1 MAIKRGTIKVPGDKP
16 GNAVDYFID
25 RHVRE
30 GRGERIVFID
40 ETRTITYAGLHAETG
55 RFAAGLRVADIRR
68 EARIAL
74 ILLDSIEFPVVFWGA
89 LRAGVVPVPVNTMLP
104 ADQIGYI
111 LGDCRAEAAI
121 VSAALLPA
129 LAPTLASLPDLRRII
144 VAGDTEATS
153 GAMSLDAF
161 MAPHGNDAPAA
172 DASHDEL
179 AFFLYSSGSTSAPKG
194 VRHVHG
200 SLRATAESFA
210 AQVLEIAPDD
220 LVYSGAKLFFAYG
233 LGNAMTFP
241 MSVGAAALLS
251 PHRPTPDHVFAL
263 MRAHR
268 PSIFCGVPTLYAS
281 LLHHSGIGPG
291 AGSDRLRRC
300 TSAGEALPRH
310 IGEAWSRITGT
321 DIIDG
326 VGSTEMLHIFLSN
339 RPGAIRYGTSG
350 VAVPGYALRLVD
362 EAGRDIA
369 GDGQGE
375 LWVRGASM
383 ADGYWNLLEKSRRT
397 FIGDWMITG
406 DTYTRDA
413 DGFYTYCGRSDDM
426 FKVSGIWVSPFEVEA
441 ALASHQAVLEA
452 AVVGDRDADGLTK
465 PRAFVVLN
473 AAAAATP
480 ELIGDLQEH
489 VKRRIGPWQYP
500 RWIEIVDD
508 LPKTA
513 TGKIQR
519 FKLRGPICR

>member
-16 GNAVDYFID
+16 GNAADYFID

-40 ETRTITYAGLHAETG
+40 ETRAITYAGLHAETS

-74 ILLDSIEFPVVFWGA
+74 ILLDSIEFPVAFWGA
-89 LRAGVVPVPVNTMLP
+89 IRAGVVPVPVNTMLP

-129 LAPTLASLPDLRRII
+129 LAPTLSSLPDLRRII

-153 GAMSLDAF
+153 GVMSLDAL
-161 MAPHGNDAPAA
+161 MAPDGDDAPPA
-172 DASHDEL
+172 DASPDEL

-200 SLRATAESFA
+200 SLRATADTFA

-220 LVYSGAKLFFAYG
+220 LVYSAAKLFFAYG

-241 MSVGAAALLS
+241 MSVAAAAVLS
-251 PHRPTPDHVFAL
+251 PHRPTPEHVFAL

-268 PSIFCGVPTLYAS
+268 PSIFCGVPTLYAN
-281 LLHHSGIGPG
+281 LLHHPGIGPG

-300 TSAGEALPRH
+300 TSAGEALPPH
-310 IGEAWSRITGT
+310 IGTAWSRITGA

-339 RPGAIRYGTSG
+339 RPGTIRYGTSG
-350 VAVPGYALRLVD
+350 IAVPGYVLRLVD
-362 EAGRDIA
+362 EDGRDIE
-369 GDGQGE
+369 GEGPGE

-397 FIGDWMITG
+397 FIGEWMVTG
-406 DTYTRDA
+406 DKYTRDT

-426 FKVSGIWVSPFEVEA
+426 FKVSGIWVSPFEVET
-441 ALASHQAVLEA
+441 ALTSHSSVLEA
-452 AVVGDRDADGLTK
+452 AVIGDRDADGLTK
-465 PRAFVVLN
+465 PRAFIVLN
-473 AAAAATP
+473 EEIPATP
-480 ELIGDLQEH
+480 DLIRQLQEH
-489 VKRRIGPWQYP
+489 VKRRIGPWKYP
-500 RWIEIVDD
+500 RWIDIVDD

-519 FKLRGPICR
+519 FKLRAGVCP